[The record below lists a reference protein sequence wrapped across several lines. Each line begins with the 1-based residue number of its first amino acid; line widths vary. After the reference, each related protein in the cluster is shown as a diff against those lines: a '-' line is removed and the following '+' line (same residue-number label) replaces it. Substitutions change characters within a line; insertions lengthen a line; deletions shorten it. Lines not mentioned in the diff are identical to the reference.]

1 VLWKAGSWA
10 SIQVGISIQ
19 RHVRVNLRI
28 SSFVELRDTHT
39 LTYFKRADF
48 AQTRETKSLFNIL
61 VIEFRELSRK
71 NRDHE

>member
-1 VLWKAGSWA
+1 M
-10 SIQVGISIQ
+10 GISNQ

-28 SSFVELRDTHT
+28 SNFVELRDTHI

-48 AQTRETKSLFNIL
+48 AQTRETKSLFNIR

-71 NRDHE
+71 NQDHE

>member
-1 VLWKAGSWA
+1 M
-10 SIQVGISIQ
+10 
-19 RHVRVNLRI
+19 NLRI